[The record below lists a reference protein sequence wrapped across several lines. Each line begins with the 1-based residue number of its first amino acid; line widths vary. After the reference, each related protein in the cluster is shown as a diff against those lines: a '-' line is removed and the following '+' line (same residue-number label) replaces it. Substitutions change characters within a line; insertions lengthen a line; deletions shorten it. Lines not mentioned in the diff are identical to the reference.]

1 MTHALQGVPLVNL
14 ITNLLRFDLQVVNE
28 ERFLKFTLDFP
39 PMTPNQPALYNYLR
53 GGYILLIQE
62 QLAIMKKKNDDAK
75 KEIGADFG
83 ALEEAEAKLL
93 GRDRFMV
100 EKPSEKEEI
109 KVVKNEEPVSVSEQK
124 ESTSNTSAQSEVSGK
139 DESHNSQESDQKQE
153 ESSTSN
159 TSEKASESNNTNELS
174 QPNDSNSVA
183 NQESNVSTNE
193 SSNNNNNEISASQ

>member
-1 MTHALQGVPLVNL
+1 
-14 ITNLLRFDLQVVNE
+14 
-28 ERFLKFTLDFP
+28 
-39 PMTPNQPALYNYLR
+39 
-53 GGYILLIQE
+53 
-62 QLAIMKKKNDDAK
+62 MKKKNDDAK
-75 KEIGADFG
+75 KEMGADFG

-100 EKPSEKEEI
+100 DKPSEKEEI

-124 ESTSNTSAQSEVSGK
+124 ESASNTSAQSEVSGK
-139 DESHNSQESDQKQE
+139 DESHNLSQESDQKQE